1 MRILSVLSVALVS
14 TLAIHPV
21 AAEASPAGQDRE
33 PAESAAAEDAA
44 KDATEADGAEEVVFL
59 DQVVLEDGSVII
71 GEVVDLA
78 GGTLT
83 IKVTFGAD
91 GVVKVKWD
99 QVASIETGRDH
110 IFQLKNGAR
119 IPGKLVRDPD
129 GRTVLIMISGMLLE
143 PLALENIE
151 AINPPE
157 KKAVELSGVVN
168 FGASVADGN
177 TQTKTAS
184 FNAEVVARSERQRLT
199 IRGAWNYAED
209 SDSITARN
217 TKSSIK
223 YDFFLGERFFVF
235 ASALFEEDKF
245 QDLSLRTALSSGPGY
260 QFINKGD
267 YTEWWL
273 KDLELYGEAGLAF
286 FNEDRRVAE
295 DQRYLAGRWALNI
308 DWPIS
313 PQVALFHNHEGFP
326 GLERVDDLYI
336 ATEQGLRFTI
346 WENFVST
353 IQVNW
358 KWDNTPS
365 PGFERSDAIYLITLG
380 YQFKM

>member
-1 MRILSVLSVALVS
+1 MRIHCF
-14 TLAIHPV
+14 LATSLAVFPV
-21 AAEASPAGQDRE
+21 AAEEPPAGPE
-33 PAESAAAEDAA
+33 PESAGSAPAAGEAA
-44 KDATEADGAEEVVFL
+44 KDAAATEEAAGAGEDVFF
-59 DQVVLEDGSVII
+59 DQIVLKNGSVII

-83 IKVTFGAD
+83 IKVAFGAD
-91 GVVKVKWD
+91 GTVKVKWD
-99 QVASIETGRDH
+99 QVASLETGRDH
-110 IFQLKNGAR
+110 IFQLKNGLR
-119 IPGKLVRDPD
+119 YDGQLTKDDD
-129 GRTVLIMISGMLLE
+129 GRTIVISGMVQGPIE
-143 PLALENIE
+143 LENLE

-223 YDFFLGERFFVF
+223 YDFFLTERFFVF

-245 QDLSLRTALSSGPGY
+245 QDLSLRTALSAGPGY

-267 YTEWWL
+267 YTEWRL
-273 KDLELYGEAGLAF
+273 KDLELYAEAGLAF
-286 FNEDRRVAE
+286 FNEDRRVAQ
-295 DQRYLAGRWALNI
+295 DQRYLAGRWAINV

-313 PQVALFHNHEGFP
+313 SQVAFFHNHEGFP

-365 PGFERSDAIYLITLG
+365 PGFERSDAVYLITLG